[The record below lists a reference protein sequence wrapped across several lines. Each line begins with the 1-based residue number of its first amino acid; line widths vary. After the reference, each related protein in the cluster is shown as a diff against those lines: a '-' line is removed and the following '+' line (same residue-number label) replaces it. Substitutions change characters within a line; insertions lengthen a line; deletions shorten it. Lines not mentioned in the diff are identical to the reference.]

1 MRSWKII
8 SNFAHKYHFK
18 IILNKIKKYKYET
31 NFITPGSRN
40 G

>member
-1 MRSWKII
+1 MRNWKII
-8 SNFAHKYHFK
+8 SNFARKLFE
-18 IILNKIKKYKYET
+18 NIKKYKYET

>member
-1 MRSWKII
+1 MRNWKII

-31 NFITPGSRN
+31 NVMTLGSRN